1 LHARRGSSQ
10 SPKRRVRRS
19 GTKADRTE
27 YLCGVPDSVRLA
39 SRFGSIVLIAI
50 ALLSIALS
58 GAAFAGAVSAR
69 VAIAA
74 AAILA
79 VMIGIGVIAPGSGI
93 FARPVLSVRTAR
105 RELALTFDDG
115 PDPRWTPPLLD
126 LLEAHGQR
134 GTFFVIGARA
144 EQHTALLADMTR
156 RGHEIANHTWAHAL
170 YTACIPP
177 RRLAQELERT
187 NVLIER
193 ATGVRPAWFRPPV
206 GLLSPRIAPAVRL
219 AGLRLVTWTASARDG
234 VRFTTVPAAFAR
246 LKPSI
251 VPGAVLVL
259 HDAARD
265 GDREPIAR
273 ELLRVV
279 LDRME
284 SEGLRSVTL
293 SELCASS
300 PLRPVGPNA

>member
-1 LHARRGSSQ
+1 ML
-10 SPKRRVRRS
+10 
-19 GTKADRTE
+19 
-27 YLCGVPDSVRLA
+27 L
-39 SRFGSIVLIAI
+39 AI

-58 GAAFAGAVSAR
+58 GAAFAGAVPVR
-69 VAIAA
+69 FAIG
-74 AAILA
+74 A
-79 VMIGIGVIAPGSGI
+79 VVMLTGTIGIGAIAQGSGV
-93 FARPVLSVRTAR
+93 FARPVMSVRTTR

-144 EQHTALLADMTR
+144 EQHAALLADMSR
-156 RGHEIANHTWAHAL
+156 RGHEIANHTWSHAL

-177 RRLAQELERT
+177 RRLAQELERA

-193 ATGVRPAWFRPPV
+193 ATGARPTWFRAPV
-206 GLLSPRIAPAVRL
+206 GILSPRIAAAVRL
-219 AGLRLVTWTASARDG
+219 AGLRLVAWTASARDG

-246 LKPSI
+246 LEKSI

-273 ELLRVV
+273 ELLLMV

-284 SEGLRSVTL
+284 AEGLRSVTL

-300 PLRPVGPNA
+300 PLRSVDANA